1 MVPCNNIDYMCYLT
15 IEVDK
20 NGRKKLML
28 ILQIKLTF
36 RLLVRSKKETISLP
50 STRLESGM
58 EPSFHSSYIMRLA
71 TTAKALAATI
81 DKLAA
86 DAIDGV
92 ISDDL

>member
-1 MVPCNNIDYMCYLT
+1 MCYLT

-36 RLLVRSKKETISLP
+36 RLLPGLVRSKKETISLP

>member
-1 MVPCNNIDYMCYLT
+1 MGGYSRFFFSEFN
-15 IEVDK
+15 
-20 NGRKKLML
+20 L
-28 ILQIKLTF
+28 ISVGATF
-36 RLLVRSKKETISLP
+36 VENEKV
-50 STRLESGM
+50 
-58 EPSFHSSYIMRLA
+58 FHSSYIMRLA

>member
-1 MVPCNNIDYMCYLT
+1 MVDMGFPLFPLLT
-15 IEVDK
+15 
-20 NGRKKLML
+20 KK
-28 ILQIKLTF
+28 
-36 RLLVRSKKETISLP
+36 
-50 STRLESGM
+50 SG
-58 EPSFHSSYIMRLA
+58 SYILRLA